1 MSGCFLKTSL
11 HWSTNLSFPCENS
24 TGVITLVHTDWIMA
38 RLSRMLAEFLKRS
51 ACQHIKIGCYSTP
64 LLYSSPKNFILKGMT
79 SLFKVEKTSEIYVS
93 QQQNIVGNNSSN
105 FCGKKY
111 FEFGPLLLSLY
122 EKFIYSEKVTKFCE
136 ISTALYIWPLLL
148 FRRNL
153 RWRFCIIL
161 WLS

>member
-1 MSGCFLKTSL
+1 MSGCFLKTSFQCQKISVL
-11 HWSTNLSFPCENS
+11 ACENS

-51 ACQHIKIGCYSTP
+51 ACQHIKIGCYSTT

-93 QQQNIVGNNSSN
+93 QQQNIVRNNSIN
-105 FCGKKY
+105 CRGKKY

-153 RWRFCIIL
+153 LLRFCIIL